1 MSSIKKCDIN
11 VLIYLTE
18 QIMKLEVSSNT
29 KIFVF
34 SSNQY
39 EIKSVPILKMMLLNS
54 AWWDVLKYIQDLLI
68 VFKTNSLSSSCQG

>member
-54 AWWDVLKYIQDLLI
+54 A
-68 VFKTNSLSSSCQG
+68 